1 MVAENT
7 TEVHGL
13 QVRWLE
19 AGSGPAALLLH
30 GASLGSSAD
39 VFADN
44 LEDLAA
50 HGVRAI
56 AVDFP
61 GFGGSDNPKDHSIA
75 LRTRFVPAFIDALA
89 LGSAGL
95 VGHSQA
101 GRIAVSLAL
110 ERNARISRVVVLGTS
125 SLLPPL
131 PGAAKADA
139 EGAEGGMSEP
149 SLEET
154 RRALEKDLFDLK
166 ALTADRL
173 HARQRM
179 STGKNFQAFLSRRQA
194 RWARTPKQ
202 ATPPWRR
209 LGEVQL
215 PLRLLYGRQ
224 DRGNAE
230 RRVALALELVPGLDL
245 HLIDRCKHLVMW
257 DAAKE
262 FAALCGPFLA
272 GKS

>member
-1 MVAENT
+1 MVEKCT
-7 TEVHGL
+7 DVQGL
-13 QVRWLE
+13 RIRFLE

-39 VFADN
+39 GFADN
-44 LEDLAA
+44 LDDLAA

-56 AVDFP
+56 AFDFP
-61 GFGGSDNPKDHSIA
+61 GFGGSDNPKDHSVA
-75 LRTRFVPAFIDALA
+75 FRARFVPAFIDALG
-89 LGSAGL
+89 LGSVGL

-101 GRIAVSLAL
+101 GRFAVSLAL
-110 ERNARISRVVVLGTS
+110 ARDARVSRVVVLGTG

-131 PGAAKADA
+131 PGAPKAEP
-139 EGAEGGMSEP
+139 EGSEGGMSEP
-149 SLEET
+149 TLEET
-154 RRALEKDLFDLK
+154 RRALEKDLFNRS
-166 ALTADRL
+166 ALTAERL

-179 STGKNFQAFLSRRQA
+179 STGKNFQAFLERRQA
-194 RWARTPKQ
+194 RWAREPKE
-202 ATPPWRR
+202 ATPPWKR
-209 LGEVQL
+209 LGEVPV

-230 RRVALALELVPGLDL
+230 RRVALALELAPGLDL

-262 FAALCGPFLA
+262 FAELCGPFLA